1 MATDTFQIFPHLA
14 SVPAALCGDPRWW
27 LLCSSNSILDVT
39 ILPGA
44 VLLPGTFWEK
54 RHTCPPLWPPR
65 WGTKGT
71 DSDYNRKHISQHG
84 WVHMHN
90 KCNNIF
96 TKQYLLLLL
105 AMDSTFYFIHF
116 ISFNAGFNPIHQFYD
131 PRIGLNSQFG
141 KHCPHSGFL
150 WSTSPGAWF
159 IGWIVGSIPK
169 IRKQFHTCLFF
180 FFCSQ
185 NGQLSE

>member
-1 MATDTFQIFPHLA
+1 
-14 SVPAALCGDPRWW
+14 
-27 LLCSSNSILDVT
+27 
-39 ILPGA
+39 
-44 VLLPGTFWEK
+44 
-54 RHTCPPLWPPR
+54 
-65 WGTKGT
+65 
-71 DSDYNRKHISQHG
+71 
-84 WVHMHN
+84 MHN

-180 FFCSQ
+180 FSLKMDSFQNKKKSRLSRCCLYYEIKINPFRQSTNFYSQ
-185 NGQLSE
+185 LYLFSV